1 METKPQ
7 KKSSTENFVNDIRNK
22 TRRMF
27 TSEQKIIKAIPI
39 LAVLL
44 SNSEYNGYGWITPNT
59 CYQSVTNS
67 SQTLWN
73 HGTVLFVL

>member
-44 SNSEYNGYGWITPNT
+44 SNSEYNGYG
-59 CYQSVTNS
+59 
-67 SQTLWN
+67 
-73 HGTVLFVL
+73 